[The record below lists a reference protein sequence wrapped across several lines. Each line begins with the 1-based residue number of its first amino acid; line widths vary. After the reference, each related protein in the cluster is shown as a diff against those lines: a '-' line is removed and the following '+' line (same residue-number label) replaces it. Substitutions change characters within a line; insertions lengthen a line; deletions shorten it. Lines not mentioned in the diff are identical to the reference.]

1 MSKNYKRSFR
11 IYTAW
16 NYEKEIED
24 LNKASEQGWQLVSGG
39 SFSSRFVKNPDIR
52 YRYQLDFGRIE
63 DMGRYIETFRE
74 QGWEYINSTFN
85 SWHYFRKLYDPSQ
98 PEEAYEIFTDTQSLH
113 EMNSRW
119 ARIALGIAIALAV
132 FAVIYAVRTILH
144 PTIPIFILF
153 LTFLIE
159 SAFLLR
165 GWSIMRNPSASRNR
179 RGDSALFAVFFA
191 VIILG
196 AGSSIAL
203 SSQRPIQWTSQQA
216 SSIDQPIIDNRWNDI
231 DVKYTD
237 NYYLDLKLEATAP
250 MTFEIIND
258 AGEAVFSQTATA
270 FDEKNIRLKLPK
282 GHYQFSISCTTG
294 YYVYCE
300 LD

>member
-1 MSKNYKRSFR
+1 M
-11 IYTAW
+11 
-16 NYEKEIED
+16 
-24 LNKASEQGWQLVSGG
+24 
-39 SFSSRFVKNPDIR
+39 
-52 YRYQLDFGRIE
+52 
-63 DMGRYIETFRE
+63 
-74 QGWEYINSTFN
+74 
-85 SWHYFRKLYDPSQ
+85 
-98 PEEAYEIFTDTQSLH
+98 DTEGDRL
-113 EMNSRW
+113 W
-119 ARIALGIAIALAV
+119 LLAALLGICV
-132 FAVIYAVRTILH
+132 
-144 PTIPIFILF
+144 
-153 LTFLIE
+153 
-159 SAFLLR
+159 LLR
-165 GWSIMRNPSASRNR
+165 GWFIMRDPSTSRNR

-231 DVKYTD
+231 DVKYAD

-258 AGEAVFSQTATA
+258 AGEAVFSQTATG